1 MKATLIVLVSAAP
14 ILAAVVG
21 TYSGEYIAANPSIT
35 PVVRGSSSDAR
46 WSEQVLEIA
55 HYCRWLQADVTETQ
69 CLIDLGAAI

>member
-1 MKATLIVLVSAAP
+1 MKASLIVLIIAAP

-21 TYSGEYIAANPSIT
+21 TYSGKQLA
-35 PVVRGSSSDAR
+35 VQGSTSDAR